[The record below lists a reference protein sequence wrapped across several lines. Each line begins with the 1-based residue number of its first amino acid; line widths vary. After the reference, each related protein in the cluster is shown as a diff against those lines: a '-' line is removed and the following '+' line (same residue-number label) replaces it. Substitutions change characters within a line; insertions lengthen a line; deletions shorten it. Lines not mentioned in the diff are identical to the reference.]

1 MKMLL
6 LTALI
11 VLSSPAIAAQPKT
24 AEAVLAA
31 DDAWL
36 KAEVAGDTAAL
47 DQLLMPEYR
56 TVAASGKVADKAM
69 LIAHARK
76 AGGSPELAAQVAAW
90 KAAHPIRGEV
100 SIFGDTAVLRW
111 VLIKPENG
119 DPVSSSDIFVYRG
132 GQWRAIYSQHTN
144 AEK

>member
-6 LTALI
+6 LPALI
-11 VLSSPAIAAQPKT
+11 ALSSQAVAAQPKT

-36 KAEVAGDTAAL
+36 KAELAGDTKFL
-47 DQLLMPEYR
+47 DQLLLPEYR
-56 TVAASGKVADKAM
+56 SVGAGGKVADKSKI
-69 LIAHARK
+69 IAHAQK
-76 AGGSPELAAQVAAW
+76 AGGTPELAAQVASW

-119 DPVSSSDIFVYRG
+119 DPVSSSDIFVYRD
-132 GQWRAIYSQHTN
+132 GQWRAIYSQHTS
-144 AEK
+144 AEN